1 MERQLIHVK
10 ALYASHRRCVK
21 VQILFSGK
29 RKPKSPQLKS
39 QNTKTNWGK
48 GVGPGKS
55 WLGKQGR
62 GSGKSWLV
70 KAGERQW
77 KELAGEAGERQD

>member
-62 GSGKSWLV
+62 GRINYKEEKMRVQGRHTELV
-70 KAGERQW
+70 NAI
-77 KELAGEAGERQD
+77 DFH